1 MGTLPTILVRS
12 RSPCLGGPNTRRS
25 SRSERRRV
33 APCGLRSRKLAMHI
47 LILGAA
53 GMVGR
58 KLIDRLARDGGLN
71 GAPIDRLTLIDVVS
85 PAKPSGIAGKVE
97 TIVSDLSAPGE
108 AEKAVAA
115 RPDVIFHLAAIVSGE
130 A

>member
-1 MGTLPTILVRS
+1 
-12 RSPCLGGPNTRRS
+12 
-25 SRSERRRV
+25 
-33 APCGLRSRKLAMHI
+33 MHV

-58 KLIDRLARDGGLN
+58 KLIDRLAHDGGLN
-71 GAPIDRLTLIDVVS
+71 GAAIDRLTLIDVVS
-85 PAKPSGIAGKVE
+85 PAKPAGIASKIE
-97 TIVSDLSAPGE
+97 TAVSDLSAAGE

-130 A
+130 AELDFEKGYRINLDGTRALLEAVRRIGDGYRPKVLFTSSIA